1 MDFLITKL
9 ELFLISTNLGYNV
22 KKQKQKQKRLLHSFV
37 HFFFFRILF
46 WLRFLQEY
54 CVSLS
59 FTTPGEHSSSLMEIT
74 YTSYVQTK

>member
-1 MDFLITKL
+1 MWK
-9 ELFLISTNLGYNV
+9 NKNKNKNV
-22 KKQKQKQKRLLHSFV
+22 CSIHLSI
-37 HFFFFRILF
+37 FFFRILF

-54 CVSLS
+54 YVSLS

>member
-9 ELFLISTNLGYNV
+9 ELFLISTNLGYNGEKNKNKNV
-22 KKQKQKQKRLLHSFV
+22 CSIHLFI
-37 HFFFFRILF
+37 FFFRILF
-46 WLRFLQEY
+46 WMRFLLEY

-74 YTSYVQTK
+74 YASYVQTK

>member
-9 ELFLISTNLGYNV
+9 ELFLISTNLGYNGEKNKNKNV
-22 KKQKQKQKRLLHSFV
+22 CSIHSFI
-37 HFFFFRILF
+37 FFFRILF
-46 WLRFLQEY
+46 WMRFLLEY

-74 YTSYVQTK
+74 YAPYVQTK